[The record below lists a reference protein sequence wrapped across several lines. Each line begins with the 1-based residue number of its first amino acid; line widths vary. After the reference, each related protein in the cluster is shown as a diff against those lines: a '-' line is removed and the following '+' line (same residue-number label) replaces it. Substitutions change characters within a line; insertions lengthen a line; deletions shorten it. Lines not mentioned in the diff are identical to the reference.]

1 MVRDPR
7 SKQDCERNAPCVI
20 ILQLRIISRP
30 LRSHST
36 RVLSLLTLTYH
47 LGVGE
52 PDVVFLTDPGENEA
66 SGPRAATKPTS
77 TLMPSQIG
85 ANLQVAAYSSEIA
98 ERHGQTLQAFG
109 DPSLLSQFRENQ
121 PAEESKPELAFS
133 IPDRVHCLL

>member
-1 MVRDPR
+1 LCDHFAASDYQPAAPIAL
-7 SKQDCERNAPCVI
+7 NALVNV
-20 ILQLRIISRP
+20 
-30 LRSHST
+30 ST
-36 RVLSLLTLTYH
+36 MIVLSLLALTYH

-52 PDVVFLTDPGENEA
+52 PDFVFLTDPGGNEA

-98 ERHGQTLQAFG
+98 ARSNSTHSKPFG

>member
-1 MVRDPR
+1 MLAAGVRT
-7 SKQDCERNAPCVI
+7 KK
-20 ILQLRIISRP
+20 LREFFANSR
-30 LRSHST
+30 RH
-36 RVLSLLTLTYH
+36 
-47 LGVGE
+47 G
-52 PDVVFLTDPGENEA
+52 TD
-66 SGPRAATKPTS
+66 RAAP

-98 ERHGQTLQAFG
+98 ETQWSNTTHSKPFG

>member
-1 MVRDPR
+1 
-7 SKQDCERNAPCVI
+7 VI

-98 ERHGQTLQAFG
+98 ETPWSNSTHSKPFG